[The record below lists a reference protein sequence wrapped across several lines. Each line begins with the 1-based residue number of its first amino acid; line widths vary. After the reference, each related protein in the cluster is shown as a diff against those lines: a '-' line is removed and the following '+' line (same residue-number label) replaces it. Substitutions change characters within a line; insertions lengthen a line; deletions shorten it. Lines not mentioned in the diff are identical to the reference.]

1 MGQSVTRSRQWEL
14 RLQRGVTVPWENKP
28 CANSKGHNASHECYF
43 LHSQRASRGS
53 FVPEIPR
60 SSTEEPNCPSIQ
72 NLFIFLR
79 HVPAICEA
87 LFLNP
92 DPGIPNECDIIPAL
106 EKLTLLWDWCWVH
119 WPVGYSAKG
128 HFRESCWL
136 WEQNKRTT
144 IGLQVLKLKL
154 LRRPCSRQTEVQ
166 VLTSLLTHHMD
177 LDKTLHVPKTF
188 SI

>member
-72 NLFIFLR
+72 NLFIFFKTCARYMRGIVLESR
-79 HVPAICEA
+79 PWNPKWVWHNPSPGEA
-87 LFLNP
+87 
-92 DPGIPNECDIIPAL
+92 DPLVGL
-106 EKLTLLWDWCWVH
+106 MLSTLTC
-119 WPVGYSAKG
+119 
-128 HFRESCWL
+128 
-136 WEQNKRTT
+136 
-144 IGLQVLKLKL
+144 GLQCRGPFQREL
-154 LRRPCSRQTEVQ
+154 LAVGAKQKN
-166 VLTSLLTHHMD
+166 HHRSAGV
-177 LDKTLHVPKTF
+177 KA
-188 SI
+188 